1 MEEKGFKKASE
12 ILSVSQP
19 SVSLQIK
26 NLEKNMN
33 TIFIEKNIRKPKL
46 TYTGIIFLNF
56 AKQILYLCK
65 LSQKKINEI
74 ESVNQI
80 NFKISLDQRTY
91 KYIDADSIDIFRLKY
106 PNVGIK
112 LEIKSEEK
120 VFIGFNSG
128 NLDFGLYK
136 VEKSL
141 KKKLLIE
148 RYYKDEK
155 HIKNLKEEED
165 SKYKFKNESK
175 NIIQNLLLKKI
186 VEVKNKVYLDKEENY
201 FISNKNTWEK
211 YIKKIDLNLNK
222 NILIKENKTNLPIT
236 NFKNKYILKTSEVFI
251 EEAKGKKKPK
261 AFNKKFIS
269 FSNLEK
275 NIFESK
281 TSIKKEKINDLS

>member
-65 LSQKKINEI
+65 FSQRKINEI
-74 ESVNQI
+74 ESVNQV

-91 KYIDADSIDIFRLKY
+91 KYIDPDSIDIFRLKY

-112 LEIKSEEK
+112 LEIKSKEK
-120 VFIGFNSG
+120 ASIGFNSG
-128 NLDFGLYK
+128 NLDLGLYK

-148 RYYKDEK
+148 KYYKNESN
-155 HIKNLKEEED
+155 IKNLNEEG
-165 SKYKFKNESK
+165 SKYKFKNDS
-175 NIIQNLLLKKI
+175 NSVIQNLLLKKI
-186 VEVKNKVYLDKEENY
+186 VEVKNKIYPDKEENY
-201 FISNKNTWEK
+201 LSISNKNTWEK

-275 NIFESK
+275 NILEDTNLK
-281 TSIKKEKINDLS
+281 NKQ